1 MGLFNNIGEPK
12 KATRTRN
19 ILPPLF
25 LTYRTEDTD
34 SGLYRWIVDSVESSA
49 RVQKRGFKTN
59 GPNIIVN
66 QDCTLIVLVNA
77 IKSDK
82 GDVALKIKLNNVIKQ
97 GYLAK
102 NNRKNELISV
112 NYVGI
117 FKSND
122 VINIQHSNV
131 KNIQVTIYGA
141 PFKVEGFA

>member
-34 SGLYRWIVDSVESSA
+34 SGLYRWIVDSV
-49 RVQKRGFKTN
+49 KRGFKTN
-59 GPNIIVN
+59 GPNIIVER
-66 QDCTLIVLVNA
+66 DCTLIVLVDA
-77 IKSDK
+77 IKFDK

-97 GYLAK
+97 SFLAK

-117 FKSND
+117 FKSKD

-131 KNIQVTIYGA
+131 KNIQVTIYGC
-141 PFKVEGFA
+141 

>member
-1 MGLFNNIGEPK
+1 MGLFNNINEPK
-12 KATRTRN
+12 KTPRGRN

-34 SGLYRWIVDSVESSA
+34 GGLYRWIVDPP
-49 RVQKRGFKTN
+49 KRGFKTN
-59 GPNIIVN
+59 GPDIIVK

-97 GYLAK
+97 SYLAK

-112 NYVGI
+112 NYVGP

-131 KNIQVTIYGA
+131 KNIQVTIYGVRY
-141 PFKVEGFA
+141 FL